1 MNLRCLPLV
10 LALMTVAPMA
20 VQAQRMPNPQEMPAP
35 DLKKI
40 PPIKMGTTISGT
52 ITVKDPQQL
61 KNLNQLGSPKC
72 SLMQVMLSDSDP
84 NQPKQ
89 SKFPG
94 ESFAPVKVNMTG
106 NHLGLGCNY
115 SLTVPD
121 NAQGKKGYLS
131 VLYFGGGP
139 IIDEVPD
146 GWQNPLS
153 VPSTGNVERN
163 FLVMRVYKLH

>member
-72 SLMQVMLSDSDP
+72 SLMQVMLSKNVGLKP
-84 NQPKQ
+84 RRLRRLCAIINTEVRVINL
-89 SKFPG
+89 SK
-94 ESFAPVKVNMTG
+94 N
-106 NHLGLGCNY
+106 
-115 SLTVPD
+115 
-121 NAQGKKGYLS
+121 
-131 VLYFGGGP
+131 P
-139 IIDEVPD
+139 IA
-146 GWQNPLS
+146 
-153 VPSTGNVERN
+153 
-163 FLVMRVYKLH
+163 